1 MQSKIRG
8 LIGSRA
14 FYAMVLAVVLPII
27 VQNAISNFVNL
38 LDNLMV
44 GRIGTEQ
51 MSGVAI
57 ANQLVF
63 VFNLAVFGAV
73 SGAGIFTAQFHGAGN
88 VDGVRATLRYKFL
101 ICMGIAALAI
111 LLFLLR
117 GPQLIGLYLTDTA
130 DPARAERTLG
140 HALRYLHVML
150 FGLIPFALTQC
161 YAGTLRET
169 GETTMPMVAG
179 IIAVCVNL
187 LFNYLLI
194 FGHLFFPALGV
205 RGAAYA
211 TVLSRFVELAIIAT
225 YTHAHS
231 ARHRFAEGLY
241 SSMAI
246 PGRLARSITRKGM
259 PLLLNEFL
267 WSLGIATLS
276 QIYSLRGL
284 DVVAATNISSTV
296 YNLFSVAF
304 LSMGSATA
312 IIVGQA
318 LGANDID
325 EAKDYS
331 WKLMGLSVAISVALG
346 AALFALSR
354 WIPLMYNTTDS
365 VHALAASLLRV
376 GACVMPLN
384 AVCNCSYFVLRSGG
398 KTGVTFLFD
407 CVYTWALMIPFA
419 YVLAHFTGMPIVPLY
434 LCVQLTELVK
444 CALGLFLVQ
453 KGIWI
458 NNIVESVYSGGRE
471 SALSRPNRRHL
482 PNSCT
487 Q

>member
-1 MQSKIRG
+1 MQSKVRR

-57 ANQLVF
+57 ANQLIF

-88 VDGVRATLRYKFL
+88 VEGVRASLRYKFL
-101 ICMGIAALAI
+101 VCLGIAVLAI
-111 LLFLLR
+111 FLFLLR

-130 DPARAERTLG
+130 DPERVQRTLG
-140 HALRYLHVML
+140 YAMQYLRIML
-150 FGLIPFALTQC
+150 VGLIPFALTQC

-194 FGHLFFPALGV
+194 FGPLFFPAMGV

-211 TVLSRFVELAIIAT
+211 TVLSRCVELGIITA
-225 YTHAHS
+225 YTHTHR

-241 SSMAI
+241 SSFAI
-246 PGRLARSITRKGM
+246 PALLVRDITRKGM
-259 PLLLNEFL
+259 PLLINEFL
-267 WSLGIATLS
+267 WSLGMATLS

-304 LSMGSATA
+304 LSMGSSAA

-318 LGANDID
+318 LGAN
-325 EAKDYS
+325 EVERAKDYS
-331 WKLMGLSVAISVALG
+331 WKLTALSVAISLVLS
-346 AALFALSR
+346 AALLTLSR

-365 VHALAASLLRV
+365 VHALATSLLRV
-376 GACVMPLN
+376 AACTMPLN
-384 AVCNCSYFVLRSGG
+384 AISTCCYFVLRSGG
-398 KTGVTFLFD
+398 KTGITFLFD
-407 CVYTWALMIPFA
+407 SVYTWVVNISLA
-419 YVLAHFTGMPIVPLY
+419 YALAHFTGMPIVPLF
-434 LCVQLTELVK
+434 LCVQLAEFIK
-444 CALGLFLVQ
+444 CTVGLILVQ

-458 NNIVESVYSGGRE
+458 NNIVGN
-471 SALSRPNRRHL
+471 A
-482 PNSCT
+482 
-487 Q
+487 

>member
-1 MQSKIRG
+1 MLSKFRK

-14 FYAMVLAVVLPII
+14 FYAMVMAVVLPII

-57 ANQLVF
+57 ANQLIF

-88 VDGVRATLRYKFL
+88 VDGVRSTFRYKFL
-101 ICMGIAALAI
+101 ICLGIAALAI
-111 LLFLLR
+111 LLFILR

-130 DPARAERTLG
+130 DPARAQRTLG
-140 HALRYLHVML
+140 YAMQYLRVML
-150 FGLIPFALTQC
+150 VGLVPFALTQC

-169 GETTMPMVAG
+169 GETTMPMLAG

-194 FGHLFFPALGV
+194 FGHLFFPAMGV

-211 TVLSRFVELAIIAT
+211 TVLSRFVELGIIAA
-225 YTHAHS
+225 YTHMHKS
-231 ARHRFAEGLY
+231 RHRFADGLY
-241 SSMAI
+241 RTLAI
-246 PGRLARSITRKGM
+246 PGPLARDITRKGM
-259 PLLLNEFL
+259 PLLINEFL
-267 WSLGIATLS
+267 WSMGMATLS
-276 QIYSLRGL
+276 QIYSMRGL

-318 LGANDID
+318 LGANDAAR
-325 EAKDYS
+325 AKDHS
-331 WKLMGLSVAISVALG
+331 WKMMALSVAMSCVLGGALL
-346 AALFALSR
+346 AASR
-354 WIPLMYNTTDS
+354 WIPLLYNTTDS
-365 VHALAASLLRV
+365 VHALAANLLRV
-376 GACVMPLN
+376 GACLMPLN
-384 AVCNCSYFVLRSGG
+384 AIANCSYFVLRSGG

-407 CVYTWALMIPFA
+407 SVYTWAVNISLA
-419 YVLAHFTGMPIVPLY
+419 YALAHFTAMPIVPLY
-434 LCVQLTELVK
+434 LCVQLTEFIKCTVGIILVR
-444 CALGLFLVQ
+444 

-458 NNIVESVYSGGRE
+458 NNIVGNG
-471 SALSRPNRRHL
+471 
-482 PNSCT
+482 
-487 Q
+487 